1 MTRGGRAEATVTG
14 NGRELHKEWCNPIFI
29 SDSLENDLFFRAT
42 IKPAYQRRFS
52 IHLSLALV
60 HIVVSLR
67 KGVVKPKAKISSKHG
82 PFPLAYAGDKGLL
95 LPSQLRSQ
103 SLSIFPML

>member
-1 MTRGGRAEATVTG
+1 M
-14 NGRELHKEWCNPIFI
+14 LLSNPLTKDDF
-29 SDSLENDLFFRAT
+29 
-42 IKPAYQRRFS
+42 P
-52 IHLSLALV
+52 IHLGLALV

-82 PFPLAYAGDKGLL
+82 PSPLAYAGDEGLL

-103 SLSIFPML
+103 SLMLWVSLAISKQENLEPKSKKESIACHSFLRLPPY